1 MSDTKSII
9 TSCEYTDLRTE
20 KCWIFVETH
29 HIGPVQYD
37 ETAVLQDWD
46 EVCNYIKPRNFTR
59 EAGDSF
65 KQHCNEY
72 AQDLQQKE
80 PA

>member
-29 HIGPVQYD
+29 HIGTVQQAIVSSNIVRSMHRIYNRRSQHNTPD
-37 ETAVLQDWD
+37 LTAITGSSVSIC
-46 EVCNYIKPRNFTR
+46 VTGFSR
-59 EAGDSF
+59 
-65 KQHCNEY
+65 
-72 AQDLQQKE
+72 
-80 PA
+80 